1 MITIFDRVPPKIILL
16 QQHANFS
23 ARIFTDLYESK

>member
-16 QQHANFS
+16 QHHANSS